1 MRLLFPTFL
10 QLLNTGVHIGCSV
23 KNTIF
28 YAAWML
34 FIYRNNTWFIAISK
48 YVYMLKIAFYTINNV
63 VNAKAPFWFVNNSG
77 IYAAVLKTLASKC
90 GEFACGDYWIRGM
103 LSNYLFVFAS
113 YKSHLHDSMF
123 TTTCKRSLFRTNYDN
138 WLLTRFSWPRAIFVT
153 NSSESI
159 IALKECMDANTPC
172 IALNDTNL
180 NSRLITI
187 PLPSNDNSM
196 QCLIFHNDLIARFVL
211 VSKLNAVSS
220 WYYNIRNK
228 KRLVSFDEWVFKK
241 SIIGKKVYQQRIFVS
256 SNVISP
262 LNLFNVSNILRFS
275 KIIKNSGLID
285 TIHVY
290 DGLVLSNFKFPL
302 DSMLI
307 MCASLCSY
315 ERRLFFK
322 KKMFILRAKR
332 KRRLSILRSK
342 MSKNLTFM
350 TKANTYSGITKFF
363 NLSIFLDKLNPHLMY
378 NSKLK
383 VKNTY
388 ARSFLLILLLKNL
401 YKVLSL
407 RKRFI
412 SGRRK

>member
-1 MRLLFPTFL
+1 M
-10 QLLNTGVHIGCSV
+10 
-23 KNTIF
+23 
-28 YAAWML
+28 
-34 FIYRNNTWFIAISK
+34 
-48 YVYMLKIAFYTINNV
+48 
-63 VNAKAPFWFVNNSG
+63 
-77 IYAAVLKTLASKC
+77 
-90 GEFACGDYWIRGM
+90 
-103 LSNYLFVFAS
+103 
-113 YKSHLHDSMF
+113 
-123 TTTCKRSLFRTNYDN
+123 
-138 WLLTRFSWPRAIFVT
+138 
-153 NSSESI
+153 
-159 IALKECMDANTPC
+159 
-172 IALNDTNL
+172 
-180 NSRLITI
+180 
-187 PLPSNDNSM
+187 
-196 QCLIFHNDLIARFVL
+196 
-211 VSKLNAVSS
+211 
-220 WYYNIRNK
+220 
-228 KRLVSFDEWVFKK
+228 SFDEWVFKK

-262 LNLFNVSNILRFS
+262 LILFNVSNILRFS

-388 ARSFLLILLLKNL
+388 ARSLLLILLLKNL

-412 SGRRK
+412 SRRRKY